1 MHADLLLYPRLLCV
15 FDHGNSGLYCIYIH
29 FFCYYFSKL
38 TEGGSPVLIVNA
50 DQNLLG
56 IIITKRAQE
65 TALRHFVERHLAV
78 PLTRVVANSKL

>member
-1 MHADLLLYPRLLCV
+1 MAIWDSTV
-15 FDHGNSGLYCIYIH
+15 YIFN

-78 PLTRVVANSKL
+78 ASHPCRG